1 MSHIHDRTMRLTE
14 FEKEIIINCTK
25 NTFGEKSR
33 VIVFGSR
40 TNDNKKGGDI
50 DLLVIPGIQASSKET
65 LRKKIQ
71 LLIEIENR
79 LGEQSI
85 DILIKYPKDNRKIIT
100 TASKT
105 GTAIC

>member
-1 MSHIHDRTMRLTE
+1 MRLTE
-14 FEKEIIINCTK
+14 FEKEVIINCTK
-25 NTFGEKSR
+25 DAFGAKSR
-33 VIVFGSR
+33 VLVFGSR

-50 DLLVIPGIQASSKET
+50 DLLVIPGIRTSSKEAFK
-65 LRKKIQ
+65 KKIQ

-85 DILIKYPKDNRKIIT
+85 DILIKYPMDTRSIVK

-105 GTAIC
+105 GIAIC